1 MLAETQRQCG
11 DYIASIKNWEKAFKI
26 SPHYSS
32 WIKMYYVY
40 TLVQNGN
47 FEAAKQYSLK
57 QTAKDHLYY
66 GANEAFLAL
75 LAYIAFKEG
84 DEEQA
89 KEYFEKQQSLKN
101 SMTKSYILNYDFS
114 SVRARDFVNDY
125 VKVLQSLGMPDQ

>member
-1 MLAETQRQCG
+1 MTAETQRQCG
-11 DYIASIKNWEKAFKI
+11 DYAASKKNWEKAFKI

-40 TLVQNGN
+40 TLLQNGN
-47 FEAAKQYSLK
+47 LQAAKKFSLE
-57 QTAKDHLYY
+57 QIAKDHLYY
-66 GANEAFLAL
+66 GANEAFLAM
-75 LAYIAFKEG
+75 LAYIAYKEG
-84 DEEQA
+84 DEQQA
-89 KEYFEKQQSLKN
+89 KEFFEKQQNMKN